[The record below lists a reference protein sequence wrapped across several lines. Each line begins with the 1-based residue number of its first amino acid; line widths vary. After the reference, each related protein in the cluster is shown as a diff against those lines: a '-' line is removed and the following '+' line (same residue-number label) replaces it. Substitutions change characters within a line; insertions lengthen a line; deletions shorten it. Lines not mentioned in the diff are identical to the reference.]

1 MKHTL
6 MVFSLV
12 SFASLVA
19 ASPVSS
25 NVFISK
31 PAQQQNTNFTVGSVL
46 LASSPLWKAK
56 PQTLPLYR
64 PGSVQIIEIPTT
76 FPDAK
81 FVPLVLDRN
90 QSTFVLQQGP
100 ATKMTLQQNATGSQM
115 VLPPKTFK

>member
-31 PAQQQNTNFTVGSVL
+31 PVQQQSTGFTVGSAL
-46 LASSPLWKAK
+46 LASSPLWKVK

-64 PGSVQIIEIPTT
+64 PSSVQIIEIPTT
-76 FPDAK
+76 FPEAK

-90 QSTFVLQQGP
+90 QSTFTLQGP

-115 VLPPKTFK
+115 FLPQKMFK